1 MRLYNH
7 AAILGTTDSYK
18 NMISVYEEQSLSAPS
33 QGYGVGLLLG
43 GNGRLTCGQPC
54 QPALF
59 SMKLTHLPLVVFITI
74 PKGLPSVSRALAKAA
89 SI

>member
-1 MRLYNH
+1 
-7 AAILGTTDSYK
+7 
-18 NMISVYEEQSLSAPS
+18 MISVYEEQSLSAPS

-59 SMKLTHLPLVVFITI
+59 ASDQVASNRATVR
-74 PKGLPSVSRALAKAA
+74 KGRMTLADNLSNLSGGGVQRLDDFQSSLCHDVS
-89 SI
+89 S